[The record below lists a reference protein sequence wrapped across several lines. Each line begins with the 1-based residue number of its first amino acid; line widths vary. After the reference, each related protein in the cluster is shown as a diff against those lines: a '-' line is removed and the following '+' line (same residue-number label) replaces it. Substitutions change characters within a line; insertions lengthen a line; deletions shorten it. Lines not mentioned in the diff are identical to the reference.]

1 MSRGGVGSFCVSI
14 SHAAHWDWA
23 PVCVC
28 GHLMGNV
35 KAPACLSCL
44 LYSSVVCY
52 RMLHRIIVAQL
63 LTRHSSLT
71 NYKLEALGDRKIA
84 DPTKFLQLAL
94 TQL

>member
-1 MSRGGVGSFCVSI
+1 MSRGGGVFAFQFLMLPTGI
-14 SHAAHWDWA
+14 G
-23 PVCVC
+23 PRCVC

-35 KAPACLSCL
+35 KAPACLSWL
-44 LYSSVVCY
+44 LYSSVAYC

-63 LTRHSSLT
+63 LTRHSSLS